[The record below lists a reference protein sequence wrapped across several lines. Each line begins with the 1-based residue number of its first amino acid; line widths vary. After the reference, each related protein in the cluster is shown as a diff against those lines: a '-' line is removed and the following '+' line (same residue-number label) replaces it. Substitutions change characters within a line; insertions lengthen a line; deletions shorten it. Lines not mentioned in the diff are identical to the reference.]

1 MDNHNNYNEQ
11 IPNGDLEVDN
21 GNLDVDNGDLEVD
34 NGNLDVENGNL
45 DIENGDSDVEN
56 GDSDVENE
64 TPYVNHN
71 REPLTPQKKS
81 ENQPGDIEDSS
92 VYKVLQESFIR
103 ASITKYNGENEKN
116 ETARVLFN
124 KLLTLDIQQDVLVK
138 TLKRGLYYLSSYSR
152 DHKLVGQITDILIRN
167 SNE

>member
-11 IPNGDLEVDN
+11 IPNGNLDVDN
-21 GNLDVDNGDLEVD
+21 GNLDVDNGNLDVDNGNLDVDNGNLEVD
-34 NGNLDVENGNL
+34 NGNLDVENE
-45 DIENGDSDVEN
+45 I
-56 GDSDVENE
+56 
-64 TPYVNHN
+64 PYVNHN
-71 REPLTPQKKS
+71 QEPLTPQKKS
-81 ENQPGDIEDSS
+81 ENQPADIEDSS

-138 TLKRGLYYLSSYSR
+138 TLKRGLYNLSTYSR

>member
-11 IPNGDLEVDN
+11 IPNGNSEVENIDLEN
-21 GNLDVDNGDLEVD
+21 ENRYGNFEVDNGDLE
-34 NGNLDVENGNL
+34 NGNLEVD
-45 DIENGDSDVEN
+45 N

-71 REPLTPQKKS
+71 QEPLTPQKKS
-81 ENQPGDIEDSS
+81 ENQPADIEDSS

-138 TLKRGLYYLSSYSR
+138 TLKRGLYYLSTYSR

>member
-11 IPNGDLEVDN
+11 IPNGDLEN
-21 GNLDVDNGDLEVD
+21 ENGDLE
-34 NGNLDVENGNL
+34 N
-45 DIENGDSDVEN
+45 ENGDSNVEN
-56 GDSDVENE
+56 RDLDVD
-64 TPYVNHN
+64 YVNHN
-71 REPLTPQKKS
+71 QEPLTPQKKS
-81 ENQPGDIEDSS
+81 ENQPVDIEDSS

-124 KLLTLDIQQDVLVK
+124 KLLTLDIQQEVLVK
-138 TLKRGLYYLSSYSR
+138 TLKRGLYNLSTYSR

>member
-21 GNLDVDNGDLEVD
+21 GNLDVDNGNLDVDNGNLEVD
-34 NGNLDVENGNL
+34 NGNLDVENE
-45 DIENGDSDVEN
+45 I
-56 GDSDVENE
+56 
-64 TPYVNHN
+64 PYVNHN
-71 REPLTPQKKS
+71 QEPLTPQKKS

-138 TLKRGLYYLSSYSR
+138 TLKRGLYNLSTYSR

>member
-11 IPNGDLEVDN
+11 IPNVDLEVEN
-21 GNLDVDNGDLEVD
+21 GNLDVDNGNLEVD
-34 NGNLDVENGNL
+34 NGNLEVD
-45 DIENGDSDVEN
+45 N

-71 REPLTPQKKS
+71 QEPLTPQKKS

-138 TLKRGLYYLSSYSR
+138 TLKRGLYYLSTYSR

>member
-11 IPNGDLEVDN
+11 IPNGDLEI
-21 GNLDVDNGDLEVD
+21 
-34 NGNLDVENGNL
+34 ENGNL
-45 DIENGDSDVEN
+45 EDENRDSDI
-56 GDSDVENE
+56 ENE

-71 REPLTPQKKS
+71 PEPLTPQKNS
-81 ENQPGDIEDSS
+81 ENQLIDVEDWD

-103 ASITKYNGENEKN
+103 ASITKYDGKNEKN

-124 KLLTLDIQQDVLVK
+124 KLLLVDIQQDDLIK
-138 TLKRGLYYLSSYSR
+138 TLKRGLYYLSAYSK
-152 DHKLVGQITDILIRN
+152 DDELVGQITDILIRN